1 MPWPSFV
8 AVVASGR
15 AVDVSAY
22 PAMARVCLCLSVGG
36 IGMAVDARESGIVRR
51 NEMAIGTDG
60 AMMRDPEEGVVERGP
75 EPGCG
80 VVATRARSRVIGRD
94 VIGDGSA
101 ERRCALPGCDVAA
114 VAVRVRRSEIVIS
127 VDMALGAR
135 GAGKVEAGRRPAGGA
150 VIEFS
155 VGPFRDGMTRRAGR
169 RG

>member
-1 MPWPSFV
+1 MLWLSFV

-22 PAMARVCLCLSVGG
+22 PAMAWVCLSLSVEG
-36 IGMAVDARESGIVRR
+36 IGVAVDARESGIVRR
-51 NEMAIGTDG
+51 NQVAIGTDG
-60 AMMRDPEEGVVERGP
+60 TMVRDIKKGVVKGGAQ
-75 EPGCG
+75 PGRS
-80 VVATRARSRVIGRD
+80 VVATRAGGRVIGRD
-94 VIGDGSA
+94 VIWDGAA
-101 ERRCALPGCDVAA
+101 ERRSALPGRDVAA

-135 GAGKVEAGRRPAGGA
+135 RAGQVEAGQRPAGGA